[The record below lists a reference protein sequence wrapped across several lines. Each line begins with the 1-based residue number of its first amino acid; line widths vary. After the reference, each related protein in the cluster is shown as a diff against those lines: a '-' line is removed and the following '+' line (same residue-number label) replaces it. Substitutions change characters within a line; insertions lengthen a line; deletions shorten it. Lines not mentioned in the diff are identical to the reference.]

1 MHPALRAI
9 GYGDRLR
16 DKAVIA
22 AHVAAVAAFP
32 VGIAARRIG
41 RPIPDPRAK
50 LGGYTVR
57 GPAGVF
63 ACPASS
69 KPYFVEV
76 GHGYEPGMCRVVEQL
91 EGGVFIDVG
100 ASVGFITARAA
111 RRAERVFAIEPHPVR
126 FEYLKRNVEMN
137 GLTNV
142 TCFQCAL
149 GSRSE
154 GSIVLYDLDPSLGP
168 HRLDASTK
176 PGAGERFDVPFR
188 RVDDL
193 VQGEVGLLNIDVKGR
208 NWTSLPEPK
217 SCSHRVRE
225 SSSSRRG
232 TDAPRSPAPPSHLL
246 VRRNR
251 HRQLPGKPPGLVQR
265 SRPVTLLGLRR
276 QRQRSR
282 QIEKLSRAVFV
293 KV

>member
-9 GYGDRLR
+9 GYGDSLR

-22 AHVAAVAAFP
+22 AHVAAVGAFP
-32 VGIAARRIG
+32 VGIAARKVG

-50 LGGYTVR
+50 LGGYMVR

-76 GHGYEPGMCRVVEQL
+76 GHGYEPAMCRIVEEL
-91 EGGVFIDVG
+91 EGGVFVDVG

-126 FEYLKRNVEMN
+126 FAYLERNLELN
-137 GLTNV
+137 RLTNV

-176 PGAGERFDVPFR
+176 PGPGERFEVPLR
-188 RVDDL
+188 RLDDL
-193 VQGEVGLLNIDVKGR
+193 VQGEVSLLKIDVEGAELDVLAGAQKLLESR
-208 NWTSLPEPK
+208 PRIIVESQRHRTLPDL
-217 SCSHRVRE
+217 
-225 SSSSRRG
+225 RRLLPTYSFEEID
-232 TDAPRSPAPPSHLL
+232 TDNFLASPA
-246 VRRNR
+246 
-251 HRQLPGKPPGLVQR
+251 
-265 SRPVTLLGLRR
+265 
-276 QRQRSR
+276 
-282 QIEKLSRAVFV
+282 A
-293 KV
+293 